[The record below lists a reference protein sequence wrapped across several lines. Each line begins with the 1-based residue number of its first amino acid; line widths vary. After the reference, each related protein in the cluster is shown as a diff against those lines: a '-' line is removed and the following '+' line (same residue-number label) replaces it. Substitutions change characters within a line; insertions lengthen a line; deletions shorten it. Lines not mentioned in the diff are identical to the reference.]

1 VIVLATIQIILDTSW
16 CVGLV
21 LAASRARRWL
31 RRVGVRRRI
40 ERTLGTVLIALG
52 LELAIDTR

>member
-1 VIVLATIQIILDTSW
+1 VIALATIQVILDSSW

-31 RRVGVRRRI
+31 TRLSVRRRI
-40 ERTLGTVLIALG
+40 ERALGAVLVGLG
-52 LELAIDTR
+52 LELGIDMR

>member
-1 VIVLATIQIILDTSW
+1 MIQVILDTSW

-21 LAASRARRWL
+21 LAANRARRWL
-31 RRVGVRRRI
+31 TRVSIRRRI
-40 ERTLGTVLIALG
+40 ERTLAVVLMGLG

>member
-1 VIVLATIQIILDTSW
+1 VVLDSSW

-31 RRVGVRRRI
+31 TRVSVRRRI
-40 ERTLGTVLIALG
+40 ERTLGAVLVALG
-52 LELAIDTR
+52 VELAIDTR